1 MKINKERNVGIG
13 TTAPTKTLDVRAT
26 QSEINI
32 QSTTTTN
39 RANLLFINGG
49 QTVVVGLEGSTAG
62 TLSTNSLAY
71 NAVIGSVGAYG
82 VQFGT
87 NNTIKMTI
95 NSTGNVGI
103 GTTAPSVKLQ
113 VEGLVNSIDL
123 VRLQA
128 LTGSGASD
136 AGISFYAMA
145 TGANVDARN
154 YKAVI
159 NNTAHGT
166 FEIVQSTTN
175 STAPSVPVLSITK
188 SGNVLIGTTTTAV
201 NEKLRVGG
209 DVGSNSPIVAFTSAN
224 SNVSVPSGTATTIYT
239 FPTQARIVFYEVFV
253 RLNTCGSPANYAGM
267 TTLAVGGG
275 AIKQMSVV
283 NGALLVLTVSGLDL
297 QVLQSSGV
305 TQNIMT
311 SVRQTFA
318 SSGF

>member
-224 SNVSVPSGTATTIYT
+224 SNVSVPNAT
-239 FPTQARIVFYEVFV
+239 ARIVFYEVFV